1 MDFSPTAPIYVARF
15 RAETQLFSDKNHLFP
30 HSPGLA
36 IRISIS
42 YFPADCYKGSIF
54 YQLFQTAFQNTT
66 CFLKYSKYKKKRLAI
81 GRAFPSMVFC
91 KYRKY
96 KHPVFATFSTVVNYF
111 PRFDFDRIFQSAV
124 IMKPGALTSSLPT
137 DWKPSSHC
145 VSMLSGPFFPKK
157 MRLAVRFGPLSPS
170 VRFPVRVSVWVRT
183 TLRIQNSSNSP
194 SAAISRYPLHHLLKK
209 QINNTNDNK
218 IN

>member
-1 MDFSPTAPIYVARF
+1 M
-15 RAETQLFSDKNHLFP
+15 K
-30 HSPGLA
+30 
-36 IRISIS
+36 ISIS
-42 YFPADCYKGSIF
+42 YFPVDCYKSSILC
-54 YQLFQTAFQNTT
+54 QLSQAAFQNTT
-66 CFLKYSKYKKKRLAI
+66 CFLKYSKYKKKSLVI

-96 KHPVFATFSTVVNYF
+96 KHPVFATISTVVNYF

-137 DWKPSSHC
+137 DRKPSSHC

-157 MRLAVRFGPLSPS
+157 MRVAVRFGPLSPS
-170 VRFPVRVSVWVRT
+170 VRFPVRVSVWGKT

-194 SAAISRYPLHHLLKK
+194 SVAISRYSLHHLLK
-209 QINNTNDNK
+209 NNTNDNK

>member
-1 MDFSPTAPIYVARF
+1 MGRNYKNIGNIFLPVSCSLPYPHLLLTPCCRILRCISQYSCSVIEFLSHSAHLCSKV

-54 YQLFQTAFQNTT
+54 CQLFQTAFQNTT
-66 CFLKYSKYKKKRLAI
+66 CFLKYSKYKEKRLAI

-124 IMKPGALTSSLPT
+124 IMKPGALTSSLP
-137 DWKPSSHC
+137 
-145 VSMLSGPFFPKK
+145 SGFGTFF
-157 MRLAVRFGPLSPS
+157 
-170 VRFPVRVSVWVRT
+170 
-183 TLRIQNSSNSP
+183 
-194 SAAISRYPLHHLLKK
+194 
-209 QINNTNDNK
+209 
-218 IN
+218 